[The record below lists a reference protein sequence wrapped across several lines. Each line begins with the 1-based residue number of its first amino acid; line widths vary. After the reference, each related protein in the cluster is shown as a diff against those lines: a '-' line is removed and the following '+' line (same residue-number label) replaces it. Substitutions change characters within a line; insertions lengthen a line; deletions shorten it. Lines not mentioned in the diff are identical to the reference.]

1 MRIQIV
7 VDVIP
12 IFVALAPSLLHHNNV
27 RVTYAWTSNFIME
40 LVRSIPLYFVAMP
53 QSIVIIIEA
62 PFESASIHI
71 VVGIKSRPQIP
82 RATELVS
89 VHE

>member
-1 MRIQIV
+1 
-7 VDVIP
+7 
-12 IFVALAPSLLHHNNV
+12 
-27 RVTYAWTSNFIME
+27 ME